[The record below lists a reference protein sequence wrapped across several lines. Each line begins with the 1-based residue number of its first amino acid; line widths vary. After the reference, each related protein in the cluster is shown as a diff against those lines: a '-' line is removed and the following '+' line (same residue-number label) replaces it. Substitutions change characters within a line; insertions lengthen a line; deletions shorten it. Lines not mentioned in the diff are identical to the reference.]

1 MQMETIKLLDLA
13 NSLPS
18 VWKSTVVGRPAG
30 VNFKLLRMDGSV
42 YPDEV
47 HDFDEALLVLEGCMR
62 LDMQGKV
69 TEVRAGEVC
78 IVPAGIPHGVAAG
91 SHGTLVIIDP

>member
-1 MQMETIKLLDLA
+1 MLTVINLNEQASQLA
-13 NSLPS
+13 SS
-18 VWKSTVVGRPAG
+18 WKSKVLGHPAG
-30 VNFKLLRMDGSV
+30 VNFKVLRMDGSA

-62 LDMQGKV
+62 LDMHGKV
-69 TEVRAGEVC
+69 TEVRTGEVC
-78 IVPAGIPHGVAAG
+78 IVPAGAAHGVAAG